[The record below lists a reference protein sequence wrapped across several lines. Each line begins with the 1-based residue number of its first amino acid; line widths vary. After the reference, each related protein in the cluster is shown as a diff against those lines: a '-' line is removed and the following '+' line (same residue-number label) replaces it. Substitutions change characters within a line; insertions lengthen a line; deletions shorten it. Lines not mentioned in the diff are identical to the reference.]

1 MNSRY
6 LIILAV
12 IGFAVSFYLYYAK
25 TYNKKIYCILKH
37 DCDAVVK
44 SKYGRTFGVEN
55 TLFGMLYY
63 LMIIAY
69 GITLILD
76 GNLFKGIYVYY
87 FIVGSSAASVI
98 YSIYLTGVQAFVLK
112 KWCDYCIISSVASIL
127 ILITLVV

>member
-1 MNSRY
+1 MKPAY
-6 LIILAV
+6 LIILAI
-12 IGFAVSFYLYYAK
+12 IGFSVSFYLYYAK
-25 TYNKKIYCILKH
+25 THNKKIYCIPKH

-44 SKYGRTFGVEN
+44 SKYGQTFGVEN

-69 GITLILD
+69 GIVLLLD

-87 FIVGSSAASVI
+87 FIVGSSAASVL
-98 YSIYLTGVQAFVLK
+98 YSIYLTWVQAFVLK
-112 KWCDYCIISSVASIL
+112 KWCDYCIVSSVASIL